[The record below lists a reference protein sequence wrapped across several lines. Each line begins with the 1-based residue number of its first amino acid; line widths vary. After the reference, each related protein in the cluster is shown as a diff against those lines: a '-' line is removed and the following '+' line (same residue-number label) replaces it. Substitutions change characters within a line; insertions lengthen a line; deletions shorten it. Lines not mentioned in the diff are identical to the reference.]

1 MKKGLYILIF
11 ITLLAFAN
19 NINAYSQDWNYMG
32 FSKLDNDTIFY
43 IFTLKKDNGY
53 SGIIKIV
60 QKHIFGNPQLL
71 KDGREYD
78 SVLIDRTLNCSS
90 KSISIDKITISNG
103 VGNKV
108 DSYVDKSGKGLKL
121 IGDENKIDL
130 NLYEKYCL

>member
-53 SGIIKIV
+53 SGIIKNWPY
-60 QKHIFGNPQLL
+60 F
-71 KDGREYD
+71 
-78 SVLIDRTLNCSS
+78 SS
-90 KSISIDKITISNG
+90 FHFSA
-103 VGNKV
+103 
-108 DSYVDKSGKGLKL
+108 
-121 IGDENKIDL
+121 
-130 NLYEKYCL
+130 NL